1 MRVFVPYSTQALKNA
16 DGTPCLPA
24 YRLLAT
30 MRQGAGQQADA
41 VKLIDKALS
50 FKRDVSE
57 RYYLDTN

>member
-57 RYYLDTN
+57 AIC